1 MVPRSTDARGIGAA
15 ITLATRVRSEAAA
28 YAEDAALEEAE
39 AASEADE
46 VAKVVA
52 EVRAALAASAFS
64 VPKVSA
70 QRVKS
75 ATAAAAEEADEATME
90 EMEPYSGCAGGGE
103 SPELVGAA
111 AMVVVVVVVVR
122 DCGSVRRRNPMG
134 RIQRGIRRM
143 DGKKNT
149 LPGYV
154 YVLLNRSIKTRR
166 ENENF
171 VLTYG

>member
-1 MVPRSTDARGIGAA
+1 M
-15 ITLATRVRSEAAA
+15 
-28 YAEDAALEEAE
+28 EEAE

-111 AMVVVVVVVVR
+111 AMVGVVVR
-122 DCGSVRRRNPMG
+122 VSASDESNGPNSTRNKENG
-134 RIQRGIRRM
+134 WQKKYASWLCIRTP
-143 DGKKNT
+143 K
-149 LPGYV
+149 
-154 YVLLNRSIKTRR
+154 
-166 ENENF
+166 
-171 VLTYG
+171 